1 MFASR
6 EEVLS
11 RLYKIGA
18 GAAAIGAIHVLALLL
33 SWYVQVINGSEISIE
48 GWIIPWSRL
57 MSLLGGLMAGVGV
70 VVIHFVKRLKVMK
83 AVLGSMIVVGG
94 ALAVFSPVYSYVFWL
109 PNMVT
114 YPRIDLGFFASAF
127 TGVIQLGIG
136 ALAFLTPVKEEVI
149 PTAAAPAMPPPMAPP
164 EIGVAAPSSGP
175 SRSATTRLVPAR
187 DVEEAICSLCFE
199 PIAQGDAV
207 RCSNCDAIFHRGCI
221 DAWVSVNGTCPNC
234 KAIITE
240 S

>member
-11 RLYKIGA
+11 RLYKIGS
-18 GAAAIGAIHVLALLL
+18 GAAAIGAIHILALLL

-70 VVIHFVKRLKVMK
+70 IMIHFIKRLKVMK
-83 AVLGSMIVVGG
+83 IVLGSMIVVGG
-94 ALAVFSPVYSYVFWL
+94 VLAVFSPIYSYVFWL
-109 PNMVT
+109 SNVVT

-127 TGVIQLGIG
+127 TGAIQLGVG
-136 ALAFLTPVKEEVI
+136 VLVFLTPVKEEII
-149 PTAAAPAMPPPMAPP
+149 PTAAAPVTPSPMTPP
-164 EIGVAAPSSGP
+164 EIGVAAPSPGP
-175 SRSATTRLVPAR
+175 SRAATTRLVPAR

-199 PIAQGDAV
+199 PIAQGDVV

-221 DAWVSVNGTCPNC
+221 DAWASVNGTCPNC
-234 KAIITE
+234 KAIITG